1 MAFFR
6 QKATS
11 NELSDAEL
19 DALRRRGRVLMLL
32 DAAERAGITPLETTK
47 FHAFAYLADVL
58 SPVWHLPTF
67 SGVILKTTGGPFYRD
82 FQREIDHLVVA
93 GLLEIHDL
101 KYVDRPRDGARIA
114 AKYSLRFQSPQLE
127 PLLSALGARSV
138 DTAIDSKDHEF
149 HSFLV
154 ELAYALARLP
164 DNEIDKAASADVA
177 YSDPRVATNSLLEFE
192 GLREGGG
199 NNLSVATADRFN
211 AFVPDGLSL
220 SSGEKL
226 FLYASY
232 LGKRI
237 HARR

>member
-1 MAFFR
+1 MAFSR
-6 QKATS
+6 KEETS
-11 NELSDAEL
+11 DELSDAEL
-19 DALRRRGRVLMLL
+19 NILRRRGRVLMLL

-58 SPVWHLPTF
+58 SPVWHLPTIN
-67 SGVILKTTGGPFYRD
+67 GLILKTTGGPFYRD

-93 GLLEIHDL
+93 GLLEVHAL

-127 PLLSALGARSV
+127 PLLSALGARNA
-138 DTAIDSKDHEF
+138 DAAIDSKDHQF
-149 HSFLV
+149 HTFLV

-164 DNEIDKAASADVA
+164 DNEIDKAASADVT
-177 YSDPRVATNSLLEFE
+177 YSDPRVATNNLLEFE
-192 GLREGGG
+192 GARQGGG

-211 AFVPDGLSL
+211 TFVPKGLKL

-226 FLYASY
+226 YLYASY